1 MPHQLC
7 FFRIC
12 TMAETKTYGDA
23 APAVFLSHLY
33 DDRNENIRRFI
44 MTERTKFTQISLFSM
59 LLSGRYGGV
68 ITLAEV
74 KKLGNMSIATMDR
87 LDGEM
92 QMIDGIVYQAC
103 ADGHIYLPKDD
114 ETIPFGTIAE
124 FHAERQLTLANVNSY
139 ELFEERMAEYC
150 PEVNIPLAIHFTGTF
165 SRMKVRAVGRQ
176 EHDGVGLA
184 EAAKN
189 EAVFDLRD
197 TSGDLVGFR
206 LPAYVKGVNAPGW
219 HLHFMDTE
227 RQHGGHVVNFSL
239 LEGELRFCHADDLQI
254 HLPPAAALA
263 GLDTAK
269 DWSND
274 LKRAEA
280 ER

>member
-1 MPHQLC
+1 
-7 FFRIC
+7 
-12 TMAETKTYGDA
+12 
-23 APAVFLSHLY
+23 
-33 DDRNENIRRFI
+33 
-44 MTERTKFTQISLFSM
+44 MTERIKFTQISLFSV
-59 LLSGRYGGV
+59 LLSGRYSGV
-68 ITLAEV
+68 VTVAEL

-92 QMIDGIVYQAC
+92 QMIDGVVYQAC
-103 ADGHIYLPKDD
+103 SDGHIYLPGDD
-114 ETIPFGTIAE
+114 ATIPFGTIAE
-124 FHAERQLTLANVNSY
+124 FRAEQKIRLANVTSY
-139 ELFEERMAEYC
+139 ELFEERMAECC
-150 PEVNIPLAIHFTGTF
+150 PDVNIPIAIQFTGTF

-239 LEGELRFCHADDLQI
+239 LDGELLLCHADDLQI
-254 HLPPAAALA
+254 RLPPATVLA
-263 GLDTAK
+263 GLDSAK
-269 DWSND
+269 DWGND